1 MTIHVDELR
10 TDVSVEPATATAPT
24 GDTDAP
30 EQFRWRRVEGFRAL
44 RDRLAREAERTSS
57 DGYGD

>member
-10 TDVSVEPATATAPT
+10 TDVSVEPGTAAAPP
-24 GDTDAP
+24 GDADAP
-30 EQFRWRRVEGFRAL
+30 ERFRWRRVEEFRAL